1 MYAYLWKT
9 YILILILD
17 LHIITFQ
24 SQGVVGHMMSDS
36 CCPANSVTLLSVFQL
51 LRVHNNIK

>member
-17 LHIITFQ
+17 LHITFQ

-36 CCPANSVTLLSVFQL
+36 CCPANSLTLLSVFQL